1 MAIQE
6 VAYKAMA
13 ILRQEVIELER
24 YPFTHFPIQGP
35 LQGVNVFE
43 MGMDGTTLY
52 ERRMFELVAA
62 QDRSLRCIRAELRET
77 RRCFN
82 GLQRAVEPYV
92 RMGQVPHGVLYG
104 PNDYTPHEAAPMEFR
119 FPQVQGV
126 YLPQP
131 VVGQTRMSNGL
142 RVHHFAP
149 TTLTR
154 EIIFGGEHAALT
166 HPENPEDTGSP
177 QYHLLVDFPP
187 YFARG
192 PYGPSCG
199 GYVIL
204 WRL

>member
-52 ERRMFELVAA
+52 ERRMFELVTS

-92 RMGQVPHGVLYG
+92 RMG
-104 PNDYTPHEAAPMEFR
+104 
-119 FPQVQGV
+119 
-126 YLPQP
+126 
-131 VVGQTRMSNGL
+131 
-142 RVHHFAP
+142 
-149 TTLTR
+149 
-154 EIIFGGEHAALT
+154 
-166 HPENPEDTGSP
+166 
-177 QYHLLVDFPP
+177 
-187 YFARG
+187 
-192 PYGPSCG
+192 
-199 GYVIL
+199 
-204 WRL
+204 